1 MINVWLVLIQVSNWF
16 KNRRQRD
23 RTPGSRGWVIFIHDH
38 FMYIIARKL
47 LTISSLFVTDKNSYI
62 LSTHFR
68 VYLLSQ
74 LLPPTFRINF
84 QFFSPTPLASPRPWL
99 EIKHIFGL
107 RFYWIQ
113 IKLSRQGYNVMP
125 INHEVFCQCN
135 LKYFLFTN
143 ESRHALLLCN
153 HASDNLTAARW
164 RYPAQC
170 SAHILN
176 IINLTDILDL
186 GDILQ

>member
-1 MINVWLVLIQVSNWF
+1 MIILRILLRESFWQFLHYLSRIRTSTFFQLISAFIYCLSYYLQHS
-16 KNRRQRD
+16 
-23 RTPGSRGWVIFIHDH
+23 GSIF
-38 FMYIIARKL
+38 
-47 LTISSLFVTDKNSYI
+47 N
-62 LSTHFR
+62 
-68 VYLLSQ
+68 
-74 LLPPTFRINF
+74 
-84 QFFSPTPLASPRPWL
+84 FFSPTPLASPRPWL
-99 EIKHIFGL
+99 EIKLIFGL

-113 IKLSRQGYNVMP
+113 IELSRQGYNVMP

-164 RYPAQC
+164 RYPA
-170 SAHILN
+170 HILN

-186 GDILQ
+186 GNILQ